1 MYLTAAEL
9 PVREHDAPR
18 GGRRCADALSN
29 DYLNHF
35 SEALMLIE
43 IAADAPDVV
52 DDLRDWRP
60 IDYQDYFAQSQLRHA
75 PQARAAYDFVEPG
88 PREAFERVT
97 RAMDQ
102 LIATAI
108 RALRPPCEPEDAAL
122 VAGVTA
128 PALRSLIAQ
137 ASSFLNSGGRAVPC
151 AGQAEEAQAVIDRL
165 MAPRSA
171 GQADISK

>member
-1 MYLTAAEL
+1 MAGTVAEL
-9 PVREHDAPR
+9 IVQEDDAPR
-18 GGRRCADALSN
+18 GARRAADALSN

-52 DDLRDWRP
+52 EDLRDWRP
-60 IDYQDYFAQSQLRHA
+60 IDYPAYFAQSQLRHA
-75 PQARAAYDFVEPG
+75 PRARAAYDYVEPR

-97 RAMDQ
+97 HAMDR

-122 VAGVTA
+122 VAQVTA
-128 PALRSLIAQ
+128 PTLRSLIAQ
-137 ASSFLNSGGRAVPC
+137 AAAFLNSGGRDVPC
-151 AGQAEEAQAVIDRL
+151 AGEAEEAQAVIDRL
-165 MAPRSA
+165 MTPRST
-171 GQADISK
+171 G